1 MTRQALYAST
11 AASAMIVSIAALS
24 PSASGQPSDVVY
36 QFQVLTESIRNCSDQ
51 LGADPNPADCPV
63 IPGHAPYILGMLTIT
78 HQAFAKKRAIWL
90 NGQDEPNEQHTD
102 DQGIVSWIST
112 APTQSSVDASYMST
126 LRLPPPPTIV
136 VPMSWELDLNI
147 SGGEISGEITL
158 ENFVGH
164 GFGCSLSMTG
174 TDGHWSGTWVCN
186 PHLGPGVQHAF
197 TAIGTREIGH
207 VAQK

>member
-1 MTRQALYAST
+1 MIRQALYAST
-11 AASAMIVSIAALS
+11 AASALIVSIAALS

-78 HQAFAKKRAIWL
+78 HQAFAKKRAVWL

-102 DQGIVSWIST
+102 DQGIVSWISA
-112 APTQSSVDASYMST
+112 APIQSNT
-126 LRLPPPPTIV
+126 PHPLQLPPSSLLVI
-136 VPMSWELDLNI
+136 PMSWELDLNI
-147 SGGEISGEITL
+147 HGGEISGEITL
-158 ENFVGH
+158 INFESH
-164 GFGCSLSMTG
+164 GFGCYLSMTG

-186 PHLGPGVQHAF
+186 PHLGPGMQHAF

>member
-1 MTRQALYAST
+1 MIRQALYAST

-36 QFQVLTESIRNCSDQ
+36 QFQVLTESIRNCTDQ
-51 LGADPNPADCPV
+51 YWVDPTTCPV
-63 IPGHAPYILGMLTIT
+63 IPGNAPYLLGMLTIT
-78 HQAFAKKRAIWL
+78 HQGFAKKHAIWM
-90 NGQDEPNEQHTD
+90 NGQDEPNEQHID

-112 APTQSSVDASYMST
+112 EYPLSNSMNP
-126 LRLPPPPTIV
+126 LHLPPTI
-136 VPMSWELDLNI
+136 PIPSFWELNLTI
-147 SGGEISGEITL
+147 GGGEISGEITL
-158 ENFVGH
+158 ENFEGH
-164 GFGCSLSMTG
+164 GTGCSLSMTG

-186 PHLGPGVQHAF
+186 PHLGPGMQHAF